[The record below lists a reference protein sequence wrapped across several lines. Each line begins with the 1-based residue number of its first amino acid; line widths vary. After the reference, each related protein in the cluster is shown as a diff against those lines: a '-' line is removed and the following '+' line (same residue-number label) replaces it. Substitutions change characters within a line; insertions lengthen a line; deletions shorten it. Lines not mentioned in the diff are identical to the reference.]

1 MERVCVLGCPI
12 DAVTLEQAV
21 AVVDDAIERRTGIQH
36 VAINAAKLVKLQ
48 EDASLQEAVQGCE
61 LVTADGQSVVWAAGI
76 LGQPLPERV
85 TGIDLMEAILRR
97 SPERGYR
104 VYLLGAQEDVLET
117 TAARIAERYPGIDLV
132 GRRHGYFGEDEE
144 RDVAFA
150 IRDARPDLLFVALTT
165 PKKELFLAR
174 WRDTLDVPF
183 VMGVGGAFDVIAGKR
198 RRAPR
203 ILQRLGLEWAYR
215 LVQDPRHLLRRYA
228 VGNTVFSWLVARAA
242 LRRALGRPPVAF
254 AAPGQRR

>member
-1 MERVCVLGCPI
+1 MVRVWVLGCPI
-12 DAVTLEQAV
+12 DAVTLDEAV
-21 AVVDDAIERRTGIQH
+21 AVVDEAVAARSGIQH

-48 EDASLQEAVQGCE
+48 GDGALQEAVRGCE
-61 LVTADGQSVVWAAGI
+61 LVTADGQAVVWAAGI

-97 SPERGYR
+97 SPDRGYR

-117 TAARIAERYPGIDLV
+117 AAERIAARYPGIDIV
-132 GRRHGYFGEDEE
+132 GRRHGYFGEDAEAE
-144 RDVAFA
+144 VAA
-150 IRDARPDLLFVALTT
+150 EIRDARPDILFVALTT

-174 WRDTLDVPF
+174 WRATLDVPF

-198 RRAPR
+198 KRAPQ

-242 LRRALGRPPVAF
+242 LSRAVAAAGRR
-254 AAPGQRR
+254 Q